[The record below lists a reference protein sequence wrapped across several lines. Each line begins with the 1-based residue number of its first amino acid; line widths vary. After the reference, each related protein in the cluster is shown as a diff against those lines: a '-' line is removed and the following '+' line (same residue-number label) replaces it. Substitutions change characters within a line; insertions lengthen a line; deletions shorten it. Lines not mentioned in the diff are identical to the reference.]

1 MSLPALNG
9 TARLIDDPELRYSAA
24 GKAVAKIRLAFNSRK
39 KNDAG
44 EWVDADSFFID
55 GKVFGQTAENIAESL
70 ARGMEVT
77 VSGRLRTEKWENQQG
92 EKRSAP
98 ALLIDSIG
106 PTLTYATAKV
116 EKNPAGG
123 QRQAGVTPGQG
134 NVTPD
139 PWANARPAN
148 GQQQGGGWGGGQ
160 QQPAAQGAGYSDQPP
175 F

>member
-1 MSLPALNG
+1 MSLPTLNG

-44 EWVDADSFFID
+44 EWADADSFFID
-55 GKVFGQTAENIAESL
+55 GKVFGQAAENIAESL

-106 PTLTYATAKV
+106 PTLARATAKV
-116 EKNPAGG
+116 TKNPAGG
-123 QRQAGVTPGQG
+123 RSEGSSFAGTKSPEQ
-134 NVTPD
+134 D
-139 PWANARPAN
+139 PWAGAKSAN

-160 QQPAAQGAGYSDQPP
+160 QQPAAQGGYSEEPP